1 MSKEM
6 SLKEKIE
13 NLLAPIDK
21 RLDKIMQRPSSRG
34 IVHTIDIKCPH
45 CGGQS
50 MYQEWVESYK
60 GSLGIKRYG
69 QIFCQDCDKHTK
81 IYSERTPLETK
92 EECVHEWKHTIRG
105 VDICKK

>member
-1 MSKEM
+1 MSEKM
-6 SLKEKIE
+6 SLKEKTE
-13 NLLAPIDK
+13 NLLAPVDK
-21 RLDKIMQRPSSRG
+21 RLDKIMQHPRPRG
-34 IVHTIDIKCPH
+34 IVHTIPIKCPH

-69 QIFCQDCDKHTK
+69 QIFCQDCDNHTK

-92 EECVHEWKHTIRG
+92 EECVHEWKHTIG
-105 VDICKK
+105 EVDICKK